1 MLAERLSD
9 ALAANTSV
17 RAILLVGSVA
27 SDDADDLSDLDL
39 IAFYAELPPGPAI
52 AAAREAAG
60 ATGAEPLGG
69 SRDDGAFA
77 ESWQVDGV
85 ECQVAF
91 HTVAAQERDMA
102 TILEQHAP
110 ATPLHKAMSGLL
122 EGQALRGPD
131 LIGESQH
138 RASAYPDDLATAV
151 VAHHLRFF
159 PLWYVGDRLARGD
172 ALLWHHQARVE
183 ALQNVLGVLAG
194 LNRLYYST
202 FQFKRMRRFVA
213 KMAHTPLDLV
223 TRIERVLTS
232 DPGTAGTLLEA
243 LVADTID
250 LVERHMRHVDTS
262 RARRYL
268 GRRQRPAEPDGHP

>member
-1 MLAERLSD
+1 MLADRISD
-9 ALAANTSV
+9 ALAANTAV

-39 IAFYAELPPGPAI
+39 ISFYEELPPDPGI
-52 AAAREAAG
+52 AAVREAVG
-60 ATGAEPLGG
+60 ATAAEPLGG

-91 HTVAAQERDMA
+91 HTVAAQERDTA

-122 EGQALRGPD
+122 EGHALRGSD
-131 LIGESQH
+131 LIEEWQR
-138 RASAYPDDLATAV
+138 RAAAYPDDLATAV
-151 VAHHLRFF
+151 VAHHLRSF

-183 ALQNVLGVLAG
+183 GLQNVLGVLAG

-202 FQFKRMRRFVA
+202 FQFKRMRRSVA
-213 KMAHTPLDLV
+213 AMTHAPSDLA

-232 DPGTAGTLLEA
+232 DPKTAGALLEA
-243 LVADTID
+243 LVADTIE
-250 LVERHMRHVDTS
+250 LVERHMPHVDTT

-268 GRRQRPAEPDGHP
+268 GRRQRDPGAT